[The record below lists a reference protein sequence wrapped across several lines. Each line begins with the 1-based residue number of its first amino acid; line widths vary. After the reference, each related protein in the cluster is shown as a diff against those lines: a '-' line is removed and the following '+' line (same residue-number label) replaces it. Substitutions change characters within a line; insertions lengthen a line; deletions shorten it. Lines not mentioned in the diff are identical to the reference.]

1 MFIRIQLPASYERL
15 QAIKKDNFPYSTLFH
30 AYMLAIAKLAKR
42 ENLTVFS
49 AFGRVEHALV
59 ADTPLELSMTGDE
72 PVTLDYKEDD
82 PEVVAFYKNSPLTN
96 KKTTLMFVRT
106 LLRLTAKY
114 GNSIPEL
121 VYLIDTLPA
130 VANQQ
135 TVPTVVTLSPVN
147 QQVASSS
154 APAVPVVNQQMAQ
167 APVVNSSAVNQQTAT
182 APAAEPVTATT
193 EPIDPAT
200 MVHIKKRPG
209 KAAMTDVANRAHKVA
224 DKVADKVDAKSHAAK
239 VATKAVDK
247 ESAAVSSAEP
257 ANEPKPVDDV
267 LARAERLKQEVDN
280 GDSKA
285 AEGEKVATNP
295 LLSSFY

>member
-1 MFIRIQLPASYERL
+1 MFIRVQLPASYERL
-15 QAIKKDNFPYSTLFH
+15 QVIKEENFPYSTLFH
-30 AYMLAIAKLAKR
+30 AYMRSIVNLAKR
-42 ENLTVFS
+42 ENLTVFNV
-49 AFGRVEHALV
+49 FGRVEHALTE
-59 ADTPLELSMTGDE
+59 DTPLELSMTGDA
-72 PVTLDYKEDD
+72 PVTLKYKEDD
-82 PEVVAFYKNSPLTN
+82 PEVVAFYKNSRPLSQ
-96 KKTTLMFVRT
+96 KTITLMFVRT

-121 VYLIDTLPA
+121 VYLINTLPA
-130 VANQQ
+130 AD
-135 TVPTVVTLSPVN
+135 
-147 QQVASSS
+147 
-154 APAVPVVNQQMAQ
+154 
-167 APVVNSSAVNQQTAT
+167 QQTASPAVNRKAT
-182 APAAEPVTATT
+182 PAVVNRKATPAVVNRKATPAVPAAEPVAETT
-193 EPIDPAT
+193 EQIDPAT

-224 DKVADKVDAKSHAAK
+224 DKVAAKSHAAK

-257 ANEPKPVDDV
+257 ANESKPVDDV

-295 LLSSFY
+295 LLKSFF

>member
-59 ADTPLELSMTGDE
+59 SDMPLELSMTGDE

-96 KKTTLMFVRT
+96 KKTTLMFMRT

-193 EPIDPAT
+193 KSTDPTT

-209 KAAMTDVANRAHKVA
+209 KAAMTDVVNRAHKVA
-224 DKVADKVDAKSHAAK
+224 DKITVKSSAAKSSAEP
-239 VATKAVDK
+239 TK

-257 ANEPKPVDDV
+257 ANESKPVDDV

-295 LLSSFY
+295 LLSSFYS

>member
-1 MFIRIQLPASYERL
+1 
-15 QAIKKDNFPYSTLFH
+15 
-30 AYMLAIAKLAKR
+30 MLAIAKLAKR
-42 ENLTVFS
+42 ENRTVFS

-135 TVPTVVTLSPVN
+135 TAPTVVTLSPVN
-147 QQVASSS
+147 QQVASAS
-154 APAVPVVNQQMAQ
+154 APAPVPMANQQMAQ
-167 APVVNSSAVNQQTAT
+167 APVVNPSAVNQQKAT
-182 APAAEPVTATT
+182 APAA
-193 EPIDPAT
+193 
-200 MVHIKKRPG
+200 
-209 KAAMTDVANRAHKVA
+209 
-224 DKVADKVDAKSHAAK
+224 
-239 VATKAVDK
+239 
-247 ESAAVSSAEP
+247 
-257 ANEPKPVDDV
+257 
-267 LARAERLKQEVDN
+267 
-280 GDSKA
+280 
-285 AEGEKVATNP
+285 
-295 LLSSFY
+295 

>member
-59 ADTPLELSMTGDE
+59 SDTPLELSMTGDE

-135 TVPTVVTLSPVN
+135 TVPTVVNLSPVN
-147 QQVASSS
+147 QQVASAS

-193 EPIDPAT
+193 KSIDPTA

-209 KAAMTDVANRAHKVA
+209 KAAMTDVVNRAHKVA
-224 DKVADKVDAKSHAAK
+224 DKITVKSSAAKSSAEPA
-239 VATKAVDK
+239 K

-257 ANEPKPVDDV
+257 TNEPKPVDDV
-267 LARAERLKQEVDN
+267 LSRAERLKQEVDN

>member
-1 MFIRIQLPASYERL
+1 MFIRIHLPASYERL

-82 PEVVAFYKNSPLTN
+82 PEVVAFYENSPLTN
-96 KKTTLMFVRT
+96 KKTTLMFMRT

-130 VANQQ
+130 VTNQQ
-135 TVPTVVTLSPVN
+135 TAPTVVTLSPVN
-147 QQVASSS
+147 QQVASAS
-154 APAVPVVNQQMAQ
+154 VPVVNQQMAQ
-167 APVVNSSAVNQQTAT
+167 APVVNSSAVNQQTAP

-193 EPIDPAT
+193 KPIDPTT

-209 KAAMTDVANRAHKVA
+209 KAAMTDVVNRAHKVA
-224 DKVADKVDAKSHAAK
+224 DKITAK
-239 VATKAVDK
+239 
-247 ESAAVSSAEP
+247 SSAETSK
-257 ANEPKPVDDV
+257 EPKPVDDV

-295 LLSSFY
+295 LLKSFYS

>member
-1 MFIRIQLPASYERL
+1 MFIRIHLPASYERL
-15 QAIKKDNFPYSTLFH
+15 QDIKKDNFPYRTLFH

-72 PVTLDYKEDD
+72 SVTLDYKEDD

-96 KKTTLMFVRT
+96 KKTTLMFMRT

-135 TVPTVVTLSPVN
+135 TAPTVVNLSPVN
-147 QQVASSS
+147 QQVASASAPAVPVVNQQMASSS

-193 EPIDPAT
+193 KPIDPT
-200 MVHIKKRPG
+200 MMVHIKKRPG
-209 KAAMTDVANRAHKVA
+209 NAAMTDVVNRAHKVA
-224 DKVADKVDAKSHAAK
+224 DKITAKSSAAK
-239 VATKAVDK
+239 
-247 ESAAVSSAEP
+247 SSAEP
-257 ANEPKPVDDV
+257 AKEPKPVDDV
-267 LARAERLKQEVDN
+267 LARAERLKQEVDS

-295 LLSSFY
+295 LLKSFYS